1 MKCDLAQQYIALAV
15 YGELS
20 DDASHQLGQHLKDC
34 EGCRHEMEAV
44 RGLQAAMSLYPVE
57 EPSPSFVARARMRLD
72 EALDSIPNSGWLER
86 IVQLLGRGM
95 GRLRS
100 APVMASLLLF
110 AGVSIGGYGGYRAG
124 LKAHSAEE
132 AKATPASVQT
142 QVASANNDDAPVQ
155 IANVSSITRDPN
167 SNFVKVSFNKL
178 VPETLQGTPDDPRIH
193 QLLLLG
199 TQNPVN
205 PGVRDDSVDLLA
217 NECRAG
223 RQCDDG
229 RVRNALMIALRHD
242 KNANVRMKALEGL
255 QPYIAEDMRVR
266 DAVLEALMKDSD
278 PQVRTQAINLIEPV
292 EADSSVREVLHTV
305 AMQDDS
311 PEIRTASRQVLQQLP
326 QIQ

>member
-1 MKCDLAQQYIALAV
+1 MAMKCDLAQQHIALAV

-20 DDASHQLGQHLKDC
+20 DDASHQLDQHLKEC
-34 EGCRHEMEAV
+34 EECRKEMAAV
-44 RGLQAAMSLYPVE
+44 RGLQAAMSFYPVE
-57 EPSPSFVARARMRLD
+57 EPSPSLVARARMRLE
-72 EALDSIPNSGWLER
+72 EALDNMPHSGWLER
-86 IVQLLGRGM
+86 TLQLFGRGM
-95 GRLRS
+95 GRIRS

-110 AGVSIGGYGGYRAG
+110 AGISLGGYGGYRAG
-124 LKAHSAEE
+124 LRSAHAGDSKPGPDA
-132 AKATPASVQT
+132 VQ
-142 QVASANNDDAPVQ
+142 ALAGNDDVPVQ
-155 IANVSSITRDPN
+155 VANVSNITRDPN
-167 SNFVKVSFNKL
+167 SSLVTVSYNKL
-178 VPETLQGTPDDPRIH
+178 VPETLQGPPDDPRIH

-199 TQNPVN
+199 TQNSVN

-229 RVRNALMIALRHD
+229 RVRDALMVALRHD
-242 KNANVRMKALEGL
+242 KNASVRMKALQGL

-266 DAVLEALMKDSD
+266 DAVLEALMNDSD
-278 PQVRTQAINLIEPV
+278 PRVRTQAISLIEPV